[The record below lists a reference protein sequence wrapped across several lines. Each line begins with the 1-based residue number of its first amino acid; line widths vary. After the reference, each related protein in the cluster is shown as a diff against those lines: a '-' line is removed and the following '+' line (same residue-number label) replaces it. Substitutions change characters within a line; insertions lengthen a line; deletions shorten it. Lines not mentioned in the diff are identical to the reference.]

1 MRPSIGLAVSAAALL
16 ASSPAFAHAG
26 HIGELAGHSHWIA
39 MGALA
44 GAAAIAAVVAARGYK
59 KTPSLTKKGTLKPT
73 TQKQRPPNE

>member
-44 GAAAIAAVVAARGYK
+44 GAAAIAAVVAARG
-59 KTPSLTKKGTLKPT
+59 TKKNAKSEKEGDSEAPDTET
-73 TQKQRPPNE
+73 EATQ